1 MILNYIYNILLIV
14 VFFKSLI
21 LGRKYGSSAQ
31 KNLLIYLLV
40 TVIVEVYSFI
50 IDKIDEK
57 ILIGLQYNLYL
68 IFVSIF
74 FYCFYSKILY
84 KKVLK
89 ILSKISTLIC
99 LVFIIFFTK
108 FLGIDFDEKIAIAVM
123 LFLICHSIL
132 WYSNKILTVDDTKI
146 FDDPNFW
153 ISSGLLIWS
162 CFGIFRCLPMYYFY
176 YNDKEFSDFIKSNFN
191 AVNIVLYLMFYI
203 SLYKYEYNFK
213 RRISSDY

>member
-14 VFFKSLI
+14 VLFKSFI

-31 KNLLIYLLV
+31 NYLLIYLLV
-40 TVIVEVYSFI
+40 TIIVEVYTFV
-50 IDKIDEK
+50 IDKIDEN
-57 ILIGLQYNLYL
+57 ILVGLQYNLYL

-74 FYCFYSKILY
+74 FYSFYSKILY

-89 ILSKISTLIC
+89 TLSKISLLLC

-108 FLGIDFDEKIAIAVM
+108 FLGLDFDEKIAIAVM
-123 LFLICHSIL
+123 LFLIFHSIL

-146 FDDPNFW
+146 FNDPSFW
-153 ISSGLLIWS
+153 ISSGVLIWS

-176 YNDKEFSDFIKSNFN
+176 YNDKEFSDFIKSNFD
-191 AVNIVLYLMFYI
+191 AVNILLYLMFYI

-213 RRISSDY
+213 ARIASDY